1 MHEHKEHD
9 MHREPQIAESHQM
22 KHKEVHEEHEHKA
35 LSTAHHKMMMED
47 YKKRFII
54 STILTIPLIILSPFI
69 QDIIG
74 YTLVFPGSELVIFVL
89 ASIVYFYG
97 GYPFITG
104 LMKEL
109 KSRKP
114 GMMTLIGLAIS
125 VAYAYSLAVL
135 FLIPGK
141 TFFWELATL
150 VDIMLLG
157 HWIEMKA
164 VIGASKALEEI
175 TKLIPSTAHLITHK
189 GEVVDVPLSQLKPGD
204 KVLVKP
210 GERIPADGEVIEG
223 STSVDESMLT
233 GESKPVTKK
242 QGDMVIGGS
251 INLEGA
257 IKVEIQRTG
266 KETYL
271 GQIIKLMEEAQ
282 ATKLRMQ
289 SLADRAAVISTIIAI
304 ITGTITFIGWVL
316 FGAEAI
322 FALERMVTVM
332 VITCPHALGLAVPLV
347 VSVSTARSAKN
358 GLLIRD
364 KRAFEAAK
372 DVQVIVFDKTGTLTE
387 GRFAVTNI
395 VPLDEQFDEKKIL
408 SLAAALEANSEHPIA
423 RGIYEKA
430 KEMEV
435 NIPNAKDF
443 KSITGIGVKGNV
455 EGLNVMVVGPGYLKE
470 HSIEI
475 RDERVLELQRSGKTT
490 VYVVV
495 DDRVVG
501 AIALGDIIRKESM
514 ETIRELKSMGIK
526 CVMLTGDNK
535 VTAQDVASK
544 LEIDEV
550 FAEVLP
556 QEKVNVIKELQG
568 RSLKVAM
575 VGDGVNDAPALIQA
589 DVGIAIGAGT
599 DIAIESA
606 DIILVRN
613 DPRDVVSVIKLSKL
627 TYRKMI
633 ENLLWATGYN
643 AFAIPAAAG
652 LLIGI
657 GILFSPAIGAIFM
670 SLSTVIVAINAKL
683 FPEKF

>member
-1 MHEHKEHD
+1 MHEHV
-9 MHREPQIAESHQM
+9 SHN
-22 KHKEVHEEHEHKA
+22 KHEHEASASEMDHEHEA
-35 LSTAHHKMMMED
+35 LGTSHHKMMMED
-47 YKKRFII
+47 FKKRFII
-54 STILTIPLIILSPFI
+54 STVLTIPLIILSPFI
-69 QDIIG
+69 QGILG
-74 YTLVFPGSELVIFVL
+74 YTLVFSFSEYIIFII

-97 GYPFITG
+97 GYPFLKG
-104 LMKEL
+104 LINEVS
-109 KSRKP
+109 SRKP
-114 GMMTLIGLAIS
+114 GMMTLIALAIS
-125 VAYAYSLAVL
+125 VAYIYSAAVL

-175 TKLIPSTAHLITHK
+175 TKLLPSIAHLVRENNEII
-189 GEVVDVPLSQLKPGD
+189 DVPLSELKPGD
-204 KVLVKP
+204 IVLVKP
-210 GERIPADGEVIEG
+210 GERIPADGVIVDG
-223 STSVDESMLT
+223 ITSVDESMLT

-242 QGDMVIGGS
+242 TGEVVIGGS

-257 IKVEIQRTG
+257 IRVRIQRTG

-289 SLADRAAVISTIIAI
+289 SLADKAAVVLTIIAI
-304 ITGTITFIGWVL
+304 IAGTVTLLTWIFL
-316 FGAEAI
+316 GAEAV

-372 DVQVIVFDKTGTLTE
+372 DIQVIVFDKTGTLTE
-387 GRFAVTNI
+387 GRFAVTDI
-395 VPLDEQFDEKKIL
+395 VSLDSDYNEKDIL
-408 SLAAALEANSEHPIA
+408 RLAAALESNSEHPIA
-423 RGIYEKA
+423 TGIVEKA
-430 KEMEV
+430 RNEGI
-435 NIPNAKDF
+435 NIPQVKDF
-443 KSITGIGVKGNV
+443 TSITGIGVKGLINNN
-455 EGLNVMVVGPGYLKE
+455 EVMVVGPGYLRENNIK
-470 HSIEI
+470 IEN
-475 RDERVLELQRSGKTT
+475 EKVLELQRSGKTT
-490 VYVVV
+490 VFLVLNKKVI
-495 DDRVVG
+495 G
-501 AIALGDIIRKESM
+501 AIALGDVIRKESI
-514 ETIRELKSMGIK
+514 EAIRELKAMGIK

-544 LEIDEV
+544 LGIDEV

-556 QEKVNVIKELQG
+556 HEKVNIIKELQG
-568 RSLKVAM
+568 RGLRVAM

-633 ENLLWATGYN
+633 ENLIWATGYN

-652 LLIGI
+652 ALISFGLL
-657 GILFSPAIGAIFM
+657 LSPAIGAIFM
-670 SLSTVIVAINAKL
+670 SLSTVIVAINAQL
-683 FPEKF
+683 FPKKF